1 LGDALLSCRPGQ
13 GIPTSTLGN
22 VAHDAPCGIAESCEI
37 LA

>member
-1 LGDALLSCRPGQ
+1 MLSCWPEQ
-13 GIPTSTLGN
+13 GFPTATLGN